1 MDLWAKGHS
10 PKVKDTDLQ
19 RAIKKFN
26 MLETGFTFKPGDLP
40 AIEVELVNIL
50 KSNQNKKQL
59 KRQRKMREGVDM

>member
-10 PKVKDTDLQ
+10 PKVEDQDVQK
-19 RAIKKFN
+19 AIKKYN
-26 MLETGFTFKPGDLP
+26 MLQTGFTMKPGDLP

-59 KRQRKMREGVDM
+59 KQQRSMQEQI